1 MRGRLLVGT
10 SGYAYPDWSPH
21 FYPAG
26 TRRDELLQAYAA
38 KLPALELNNTFYHQ
52 PSVRAIARWMA
63 ATPRDFRFV
72 AKAQRGGSMRAFGA
86 AAAETVAWLTGP
98 YRQFGERLGAML
110 FRVPENVHRDD
121 ERLGMMLDAWPA
133 DIPLVVEMQ
142 HQSWHT
148 DEVFDLLARHSAT
161 LCATDLDEH
170 PAPDLRLTGRSIYLR
185 LRRADYVDSDLA
197 DWAGRL
203 SAFLDAGTD
212 CFAFFRHDADGTSAL
227 HAVSLMERLSGAR

>member
-1 MRGRLLVGT
+1 MARAYVGT

-72 AKAQRGGSMRAFGA
+72 VKAQRGGIMRAMGEGA
-86 AAAETVAWLTGP
+86 PDSVAWLTGP
-98 YRQFGERLGAML
+98 YRQFGERLGAVL

-121 ERLGMMLDAWPA
+121 ARLRMLLDAWPA
-133 DIPLVVEMQ
+133 DIQLVVEFQ
-142 HQSWHT
+142 DPSWQA
-148 DEVFDLLARHSAT
+148 DEVFDMLSRHAAI
-161 LCATDLDEH
+161 LGATDLDEH
-170 PAPDLRLTGRSIYLR
+170 PAPDLRLTGPSIYLR
-185 LRRADYVDSDLA
+185 LRRAAYSDSDLA

-212 CFAFFRHDADGTSAL
+212 CFVFFRHDADGTSAVRAAAL
-227 HAVSLMERLSGAR
+227 LERLSTAR